1 MPQTPLTLTVRPID
15 AQTSILGML
24 GELTMFAE
32 EALMAAYTQ
41 ASGPTTHFIVLD
53 FTGVE
58 YMNSG
63 GVGLVVMLLVRMK
76 RQGQQLMAFGLS
88 AHNRRIFELSRLN
101 EIIQLYDSEAA
112 ALAATHGA

>member
-15 AQTSILGML
+15 ETTSIIGML

-32 EALMAAYTQ
+32 EALTAAYTQ
-41 ASGPTTHFIVLD
+41 ASGPATRIIVVD
-53 FTGVE
+53 FNGVE

-63 GVGLVVMLLVRMK
+63 GVGLVVMLLVRMR
-76 RQGQQLMAFGLS
+76 RQGQQLLAFGLS

-101 EIIQLYDSEAA
+101 EIIQLYDGEAE
-112 ALAATHGA
+112 ALAAAHGA